1 MNLLI
6 VAAGLGSRVS
16 NITLNIIPKYLISI
30 DHFYGLYHIIQYWK
44 KYIDSFYLVIHPSFI
59 HITEYYIK
67 NFHKDLNITIIPYID
82 SDGTAYTI
90 QSILINYNQYFVN
103 KPLCITWCDIY
114 PDENVKIDFNLI
126 KEDICIFTNGV
137 ECRYKYN
144 DKLNKIEN
152 VGKTGGDIIGIYYI
166 KDIEVIKEDIN
177 IIKNSDIVD
186 YLDKYGSIQKYD
198 LEKINDYGDEQKLY
212 KLRTE
217 YKKKRINCRHF
228 NELIIDKEKKTVFKR
243 GLDEQGKKVI
253 KNEIE
258 WYKYLKHHKS
268 NNDFNLPIANIK
280 FLQKEFYV
288 LEYLDNY
295 KTLYEYLEEEN
306 KENNIEKNEK
316 IIEKVITNIK
326 FLHSIENK
334 KVDKIQF
341 MWDFMYETETKI
353 KERLK
358 DIEPIINS
366 IDKIEYVNQKKINS
380 FEFVFEKVKKIIFD
394 HLDTFQDNCIYN
406 IIHGD
411 LNFSNIMIHN
421 TNNDIKFID
430 PRGVFGKTIIFGSKD
445 YDYAKIL
452 YAISGYDYF
461 QQTFN
466 FQPTEYN
473 RYNKSIDFIIPKIN
487 LSKEFLNKYFKKIH
501 YALLIIIWLG
511 LSQYTK
517 NNYWKCICSYYH
529 ALSLEY
535 LLD

>member
-59 HITEYYIK
+59 NITEYYIK
-67 NFHKDLNITIIPYID
+67 NFHKDLSITIIPYID

-90 QSILINYNQYFVN
+90 QSILINYNNFFEN

-114 PDENVKIDFNLI
+114 PDEKIRINFDSI
-126 KEDICIFTNGV
+126 KENICVFTNGD

-144 DKLNKIEN
+144 NEKNKIEN

-166 KDIEVIKEDIN
+166 KNINFIKEDNN
-177 IIKNSDIVD
+177 IIKNKDIVD
-186 YLDKYGSIQKYD
+186 YLDKYGSIEKYELD
-198 LEKINDYGDEQKLY
+198 KINDYGDEQKLY
-212 KLRTE
+212 KLRDE
-217 YKKKRINCRHF
+217 YEKKRINCRHF

-243 GLDEQGKKVI
+243 GLDQQGKIII
-253 KNEIE
+253 KNEID
-258 WYKYLKHHKS
+258 WYKYIKNHKS
-268 NNDFNLPIANIK
+268 NNDFNLAIPKII
-280 FLQKEFYV
+280 FLSNEFYV
-288 LEYLDNY
+288 VEYLENY
-295 KTLYEYLEEEN
+295 ITLYEYLEEKNKDINFEL
-306 KENNIEKNEK
+306 KEN
-316 IIEKVITNIK
+316 IIEKVFENIS
-326 FLHSIENK
+326 FIHSIEK
-334 KVDKIQF
+334 KNINKIQF

-358 DIEPIINS
+358 DIDPIINS
-366 IDKIEYVNQKKINS
+366 IEKIEYVNKKKINS
-380 FEFVFEKVKKIIFD
+380 FDFVFEKVKKIIFD
-394 HLDTFQDNCIYN
+394 YLDNLHDNYIYN

-411 LNFSNIMIHN
+411 LNFSNIMIN
-421 TNNDIKFID
+421 TNNQDIKFID
-430 PRGVFGKTIIFGSKD
+430 PRGIFGKTKIYGCKD

-461 QQTFN
+461 QKTFN
-466 FQPTEYN
+466 FQPIEYN
-473 RYNKSIDFIIPKIN
+473 KYNKSLDFIIPKIN
-487 LSKEFLNKYFKKIH
+487 LSNKFLNKYFKKIH